1 MPAVEIDHSLHNI
14 STVAGRYVLGQQAR
28 RPGIN
33 IFACRLRT
41 ISPAEFVASAPVIGE
56 IGEQVSASFAPFGTL
71 RGRISRHVTD
81 GFAVTIESDNAQ
93 QSTLAERIEAF
104 RHKPWH
110 GVADK
115 RAEKRFMPAEP
126 RSVIILEGGDMLP
139 CLIVDYSASGA
150 AVSADL
156 EPTMGQKLTI
166 GQVAGSV
173 VRLFDVGFAVHFDS
187 LQRGDDIEELLAAPA
202 EWRDAVAVLKANR
215 IDTDEPG
222 ELLELTDYG
231 D

>member
-1 MPAVEIDHSLHNI
+1 MPAAEIDHSLHNI

-41 ISPAEFVASAPVIGE
+41 ISPTEFVASAPVIGE
-56 IGEQVSASFAPFGTL
+56 IGEQVSAGFAPFGAL
-71 RGRISRHVTD
+71 RGRISRHVAD
-81 GFAVTIESDNAQ
+81 GFAVTIESDSAQ
-93 QSTLAERIEAF
+93 QNALAERIEAF

-150 AVSADL
+150 AISADTH
-156 EPTMGQKLTI
+156 PVIGAPVTI
-166 GQVAGSV
+166 GHVPARV
-173 VRLFDVGFAVHFDS
+173 VRLFDVGFAVRFDT
-187 LQRGDDIEELLAAPA
+187 LQPADEIEDLLEAPQ
-202 EWRDAVAVLKANR
+202 EWRKAVAVLKPVH
-215 IDTDEPG
+215 IDTTEPG
-222 ELLELTDYG
+222 DAGEGYG
-231 D
+231 YD